1 MSGVNLIDFKR
12 TIEVGERKP
21 TKGEQSTWSKWEL
34 PKKRF
39 DELTEPPKP
48 GGGKM
53 LSLGQ
58 RLGLIILLFSYS
70 PIGLISKGALNSIS
84 GFPSSS
90 HISP

>member
-58 RLGLIILLFSYS
+58 RLGLIILLIFIL
-70 PIGLISKGALNSIS
+70 IGFFQLVGWYINSKR
-84 GFPSSS
+84 
-90 HISP
+90 